1 MACISPPPARFY
13 DPYCFSWVFIF
24 TVLKYGHPYPQ
35 HCCQFF
41 TDSGNSHLVSLIIFQ
56 RIRVI
61 EGERTD
67 IHIRSIRASASS
79 SLDAL
84 SAFWHPASPV
94 MVPFKTRHALNALTA
109 FFFFI
114 FLPANKKVPRKNI
127 YRNFHCKYKVFNLTF
142 IVTVQYLQNGNRL
155 AWSDICL
162 TLAPLALRLRF
173 SSDLPTNNLLLYYT
187 LPPLLCL

>member
-1 MACISPPPARFY
+1 MPSCKFFFHGYGSCSFDFFSYPFPFHFITVQWLAFRLPPPDFMILI
-13 DPYCFSWVFIF
+13 VFPGSSYSPF
-24 TVLKYGHPYPQ
+24 LKYGHPYPQ

-56 RIRVI
+56 R
-61 EGERTD
+61 T
-67 IHIRSIRASASS
+67 
-79 SLDAL
+79 
-84 SAFWHPASPV
+84 
-94 MVPFKTRHALNALTA
+94 
-109 FFFFI
+109 
-114 FLPANKKVPRKNI
+114 KKFHVKNI
-127 YRNFHCKYKVFNLTF
+127 YRNFHCKYNVFNLTF

-173 SSDLPTNNLLLYYT
+173 SSDLPTNMYYT